1 MELCSLNRQ
10 DVNYHFPLMQQMIE
24 IGKGGHRKV
33 ESYRLSHHPH
43 HPQKRDWIGLAC
55 WLFVSIVVGLL
66 ALPVMVGR
74 EIYQYQYRRYHLS
87 RFEWE
92 DVVRYTLVILLGSI
106 IHYLV

>member
-1 MELCSLNRQ
+1 
-10 DVNYHFPLMQQMIE
+10 MIE

-74 EIYQYQYRRYHLS
+74 EIYQYQYRHYHLS

-92 DVVRYTLVILLGSI
+92 DVVRYTLVILLWEASSI
-106 IHYLV
+106 TSYKTIPAILTNSRDPYF